1 MPTDAETTTPNAQVA
16 PANSGE
22 TPTTFS
28 PEYVEGLRKENAKWR
43 TALREKE
50 AELAAAKVTPAAS
63 PDDLLALKTEVETLK
78 KEQAQRDEAIKAKD
92 AALLR
97 QRIGSEFNLPAKL
110 IDRLQ
115 GADEDSIRADAQAL
129 AEELPKPAAG
139 RLTPGATAGVPNGQA
154 QGKTRDQLYQEVY
167 GRRRSTPSLPA
178 TDAGTDEQKVYRR
191 GG

>member
-1 MPTDAETTTPNAQVA
+1 MDAETNTPPAQVA

-28 PEYVEGLRKENAKWR
+28 PEYVEGLRKEAAKWR

-63 PDDLLALKTEVETLK
+63 PDDLLALKTEVEQLK
-78 KEQAQRDEAIKAKD
+78 AAQVQRDEAIKAKD
-92 AALLR
+92 LELMK
-97 QRIGSEFNLPAKL
+97 QRIAGELGLTPKL
-110 IDRLQ
+110 AARLQ

-154 QGKTRDQLYQEVY
+154 QGVTRDQLLQKMY
-167 GRRRSTPSLPA
+167 GRKRHSFSAPA
-178 TDAGTDEQKVYRR
+178 SDAGADGETPKVFRR